1 MNLYLIQTTE
11 KGYDTYD
18 SFVVNEKNDEEAK
31 KWHPSSYDKGQK
43 TIENYPHIRSI
54 TLIGKSIK
62 DSEKGCVIASFNAG

>member
-18 SFVVNEKNDEEAK
+18 SFVVNEKNEEQAK
-31 KWHPSSYDKGQK
+31 KWHPSSYK